1 GRVGAV
7 REGTSMASKSLTEYL
22 AEHDCKGFVP
32 RPHYFQDGDFVSYYF
47 AEDRAYEER
56 VDELL
61 TVFRSMATK
70 ELVGCKIKGV
80 RRILKKLGAFGV
92 MIFDDNVTLGI
103 LFAGA
108 ALVNPDRSDSY
119 ERFGREY
126 GRAPLDPKE
135 LRKAAA

>member
-1 GRVGAV
+1 
-7 REGTSMASKSLTEYL
+7 MATESLKQYL
-22 AEHDCKGFVP
+22 AEHRCETFVP
-32 RPHYFQDGDFVSYYF
+32 RPHYFQDGDHVSYYF

-61 TVFRSMATK
+61 TVFRSIATK

-80 RRILKKLGAFGV
+80 RRILKELDSFGV
-92 MIFDDNVTLGI
+92 VILDAKVTLGL
-103 LFAGA
+103 LFVGA
-108 ALVNPDRSDSY
+108 ALVNPGRRDSY

-126 GRAPLDPKE
+126 GSAPLDPNE